1 MPFIGRQK
9 STMDKVIQK
18 KKWTTKRILIII
30 GIAMGV
36 LSITYMLLGN
46 KDRTLSID
54 RDRVSIATVEKGLF
68 NDNIPISGQIEPIKS
83 IIVTAAEGGNVEEL
97 FVEDGTFVKRGT
109 PLLRLSNANLMLDFM
124 NRETQI
130 VEQINNLRST
140 RLTIEQNKR
149 TLKDQLIDIDYQ
161 LIEAERQ
168 YAIDSTLYADSVIPK
183 NQFDATRNNID
194 YLRKKKAFTE
204 VNIDREE
211 AIQMTQ
217 LNRIDRSIE
226 LMERNLEAIRK
237 NLENLTIKAPIDGQL
252 TGFNHYLGETKQK
265 GELLGQVDVSDGFL
279 VRCGIDEYYLNR
291 VREGQIGTF
300 QFGGETHEL
309 IINKVLP
316 QVSNGQF
323 QVEMHFSEDVPEGIR
338 RGQTLQIRLSLSSE
352 VEALIV
358 KRGGFYQSTGGNW
371 VFVLSGENTA
381 VRREVKL
388 GRQNTDYVEVLE
400 GLAPGD
406 QIITNAYTQYGEAQR
421 LELN

>member
-1 MPFIGRQK
+1 
-9 STMDKVIQK
+9 MDKVIEK
-18 KKWTTKRILIII
+18 KKWSIKRILIII
-30 GIAMGV
+30 GIAVGI
-36 LSITYMLLGN
+36 LSLTYMLLGN

-83 IIVTAAEGGNVEEL
+83 IIVTAAEGGNVEEI
-97 FVEDGTFVKRGT
+97 FVEDGAVVTRGT

-130 VEQINNLRST
+130 IEQINNLRST

-149 TLKDQLIDIDYQ
+149 TLNDQLIDIDYQ
-161 LIEAERQ
+161 LVEAERQ
-168 YAIDSTLYADSVIPK
+168 YAIDSTLYADSVIAR
-183 NQFDATRNNID
+183 NQFDATWNNIA
-194 YLRKKKAFTE
+194 YLRKKKKFTE
-204 VNIDREE
+204 NNIQREE
-211 AIQMTQ
+211 AIQTTQ

-226 LMERNLEAIRK
+226 LMERNLDAIRK
-237 NLENLTIKAPIDGQL
+237 NLESLTIKAPTDGQL

-291 VREGQIGTF
+291 VDEGQMGTF
-300 QFGGETHEL
+300 QFGGKTHQL
-309 IINKVLP
+309 VIAKVLP

-323 QVEMHFSEDVPEGIR
+323 QVEMHFPDTIPDGIR
-338 RGQTLQIRLSLSSE
+338 RGQTLQIRLALSSE

-358 KRGGFYQSTGGNW
+358 RRGGFYQSTGGNY
-371 VFVLSGENTA
+371 VFVLTGDNTA
-381 VRREVKL
+381 IRKEVKL
-388 GRQNTDYVEVLE
+388 GRQNTDYVEVIE

-406 QIITNAYTQYGEAQR
+406 RIITNSYTQYGEAEV